1 MKALVMRCA
10 AALLAAS
17 FLFTQSWAQEKD
29 KPSMPGMPMPKPTP
43 KPLPAPVPTPA
54 PTPSPA
60 PQTPA
65 QKPATGMSGME
76 MKDTKPKP
84 AEGEAANPPA
94 APQAEQTR
102 LEPPRG
108 SQDPATLPNQSEKSK
123 WPEPVA
129 DNAPYTYA
137 LFDLLEYQ
145 RVGGVN
151 ALRWDSLGWR
161 GGDKNRLWL
170 KSEGTLYPGTSTGGD
185 ADVQALYGRQIAPFF
200 DFQIGARVEQHYE
213 RGASP
218 KRVFAVVGLQGL
230 APGRFEIEPSLFL
243 SNKGKV
249 SGRFTASL
257 DLYKTQRL
265 ILQPRFET
273 EFAAQRDD
281 EFGVER
287 GISDVEVGLRLR
299 YEIRR
304 EFAPYIGVS
313 FRQSLG
319 ATRSR
324 VIREG
329 GAPNEI
335 QIVIGVR
342 MWR

>member
-1 MKALVMRCA
+1 MKTLVMRCA

-43 KPLPAPVPTPA
+43 KPT
-54 PTPSPA
+54 PA

-84 AEGEAANPPA
+84 AEGEAANPSA
-94 APQAEQTR
+94 AP
-102 LEPPRG
+102 
-108 SQDPATLPNQSEKSK
+108 QDPATLPNLSEKSK
-123 WPEPVA
+123 WPEPVG
-129 DNAPYTYA
+129 DDMPYSYA

-145 RVGGVN
+145 RVEGAN
-151 ALRWDSLGWR
+151 ALRWDFLSWR
-161 GGDKNRLWL
+161 GGDKRRVWF
-170 KSEGTLYPGTSTGGD
+170 KSEGDLNCASPLGGK
-185 ADVQALYGRQIAPFF
+185 ADLQLLYGKLIAPFF
-200 DFQIGARVEQHYE
+200 DFQIGARVEQRYE
-213 RGASP
+213 RGTRP
-218 KRVFAVVGLQGL
+218 TRVFAVVGLQGL
-230 APGRFEIEPSLFL
+230 APGRFEIEPAFFL

-265 ILQPRFET
+265 VLQPRFET
-273 EFAAQRDD
+273 EFAAQRDYA
-281 EFGVER
+281 FGVER
-287 GISDVEVGLRLR
+287 GLNDIEIGLRLR

-304 EFAPYIGVS
+304 EFAPYLGVS
-313 FRQSLG
+313 YRQSLG

-324 VIREG
+324 AIREG
-329 GAPNEI
+329 GASNEI
-335 QIVIGVR
+335 QIVVGVR
-342 MWR
+342 TWR

>member
-1 MKALVMRCA
+1 MKAIVMRYA
-10 AALLAAS
+10 AAILAAS

-29 KPSMPGMPMPKPTP
+29 KPSMPGMPMPKPAPKPTP
-43 KPLPAPVPTPA
+43 K
-54 PTPSPA
+54 PSPA

-65 QKPATGMSGME
+65 QKPAPGMSGME
-76 MKDTKPKP
+76 MKETKPKP

-94 APQAEQTR
+94 APQA
-102 LEPPRG
+102 
-108 SQDPATLPNQSEKSK
+108 PATLPNQSEKSK

-129 DNAPYTYA
+129 DNAPYTYV

-218 KRVFAVVGLQGL
+218 TRVFAVVGLQGL
-230 APGRFEIEPSLFL
+230 APGRFEIEPALFL

-249 SGRFTASL
+249 SGRFAASH

-335 QIVIGVR
+335 QIVVGVR

>member
-1 MKALVMRCA
+1 MKAIVMRCA
-10 AALLAAS
+10 AAILAAS

-29 KPSMPGMPMPKPTP
+29 KPPMPGMPMPKPTT
-43 KPLPAPVPTPA
+43 KLSPA
-54 PTPSPA
+54 PTPSPM
-60 PQTPA
+60 PKTPA
-65 QKPATGMSGME
+65 QKPATGME
-76 MKDTKPKP
+76 MQETKPKP
-84 AEGEAANPPA
+84 AEGEAANP
-94 APQAEQTR
+94 
-102 LEPPRG
+102 
-108 SQDPATLPNQSEKSK
+108 ATLPNLSEKSK
-123 WPEPVA
+123 WPEPIA
-129 DNAPYTYA
+129 DNAPYTYVF
-137 LFDLLEYQ
+137 FDLLEYQ
-145 RVGGVN
+145 RVEGVN

-170 KSEGTLYPGTSTGGD
+170 KSEGDLKFASPLGGKVD
-185 ADVQALYGRQIAPFF
+185 FQALYGKLIAPFF
-200 DFQIGARVEQHYE
+200 DFQIGARIEQRYE
-213 RGASP
+213 RGARP
-218 KRVFAVVGLQGL
+218 TRVFAVVGLQGL
-230 APGRFEIEPSLFL
+230 APGRFEIEPALFL
-243 SNKGKV
+243 SNKGMV

-257 DLYKTQRL
+257 DLLQTQRL

-299 YEIRR
+299 YETRR

-313 FRQSLG
+313 YRQSLG

-329 GAPNEI
+329 GGANEL
-335 QIVIGVR
+335 QIVVGVR